1 MNKVQIF
8 SIVKN
13 ERFQSTR
20 NPKAGQ
26 YRVKWRVQ
34 GRDKTRSFR
43 TKGQAQHFHR
53 KLFTCLEDGS
63 EFDSN
68 TGLPLTW
75 TRQNKTFVEVAQEY
89 VALFW
94 SSHEAASLRSTVEAL
109 CYSVIH
115 LTRNTSGISYE
126 FSLLTHA
133 AKYLILHPNFSQQPT
148 ADEVAARD
156 WIIKNSLRL
165 SEINATT
172 VNILLEKL
180 RRSSDGERQL
190 SPATLRKRRQALHA
204 TLELAVRQN
213 YLKASPLKDSLFK
226 KSEVESAV
234 NPDRFLSPDE
244 CRDHVTLLD
253 AQGPRGYRIGTFVS
267 LLWLAGLRPGEALG
281 LRKKDLVLL
290 KSNPRILI
298 SQNVVQVGKA
308 WTTNGESQATKQP
321 KSRAVGS
328 VRIVPIPE
336 ELRVRLSKV
345 SKHLLLDDL
354 LFANTHG
361 DRPLSLTVFEDAWV
375 AVRKKPAR
383 LYDLRHTN
391 ASILIYSGL
400 NIIEVAKRL
409 GHSVNVCA
417 RTYLHVLSSY
427 EANSNAK
434 VNAFLKSGK
443 VIQK

>member
-8 SIVKN
+8 SISKN
-13 ERFQSTR
+13 ERFRSSR

-43 TKGQAQHFHR
+43 TKGQAEHFRR
-53 KLFTCLEDGS
+53 KLISCLEQGS

-68 TGLPLTW
+68 TGLPRIW
-75 TRQNKTFVEVAQEY
+75 TQQNKTFVEVAQEY
-89 VALFW
+89 VSLFW

-109 CYSVIH
+109 SYSVIH
-115 LTRNTSGISYE
+115 LTRNQTSLPFD
-126 FSLLTHA
+126 FSLLTRTT
-133 AKYLILHPNFSQQPT
+133 KYLILHPNFSEQPT
-148 ADEVAARD
+148 TEEIAARD

-165 SEINATT
+165 SEIDATLINA
-172 VNILLEKL
+172 LLEKL

-213 YLKASPLKDSLFK
+213 YLKASPLKVSLFK
-226 KSEVESAV
+226 KSDVDSAV

-244 CRDHVTLLD
+244 CREHVSLLD
-253 AQGPRGYRIGTFVS
+253 EQGTHGYRIGTFVS

-290 KSNPRILI
+290 KSNPKIQVSR
-298 SQNVVQVGKA
+298 NVVQVGRA
-308 WTTNGESQATKQP
+308 WTSNGESQATKQP

-328 VRIVPIPE
+328 VRVVQIPE
-336 ELRVRLSKV
+336 ELRVRLEAVVKDLS
-345 SKHLLLDDL
+345 HDDL
-354 LFANTHG
+354 LFANAKG
-361 DRPLSLTVFEDAWV
+361 DRSLSLTVFEDAWV

-400 NIIEVAKRL
+400 NIMEVAKRL

-417 RTYLHVLSSY
+417 STYLHVLSSY
-427 EANSNAK
+427 EENSNAQL
-434 VNAFLKSGK
+434 NDFLKNGK
-443 VIQK
+443 SVRK